1 MLRKYQYR
9 RLYDY
14 TKNSGIHIWQK
25 QNSKEYIGAEAFRYG
40 YTKTSGTC
48 IDIWQEQHS
57 KEYTGTE
64 DYTTTIKL
72 AVLIFH
78 NDFFDNNDEFLLSK
92 PLRGT

>member
-14 TKNSGIHIWQK
+14 TKNSGIHIWQM

-40 YTKTSGTC
+40 YTKSSGTC
-48 IDIWQEQHS
+48 IDRQEQHS

-72 AVLIFH
+72 VVLIFH